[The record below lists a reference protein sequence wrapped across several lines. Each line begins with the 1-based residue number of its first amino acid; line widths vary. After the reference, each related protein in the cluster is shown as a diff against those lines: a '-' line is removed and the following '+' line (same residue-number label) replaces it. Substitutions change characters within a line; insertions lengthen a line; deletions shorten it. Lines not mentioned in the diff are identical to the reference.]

1 MEAPVSTGAFLLA
14 MAVGTGGGRQPCF
27 LQIVPELMYFIIGS
41 CCRRCRTRR
50 SLARRNSMSLD
61 TDVIVDRRR
70 LRRKLTFWRVVATM
84 IAIAAIVGLGV
95 LVTPAGR
102 GTLTSSGTIARVTI
116 EGLIRSDQNRVESLE
131 RLANSNVAAVIVH
144 INSPGG
150 TTAGSEQLYDS
161 LVRLKAKKP
170 LVVVVEGLAASGG
183 YITAI
188 AADHIIAQQT
198 SLVGSI
204 GVLFQFPNFTDLLKT
219 VGVQVE
225 EVKSSPLKAAP
236 NGYEPTSPE
245 ARAALDSL
253 VKDSYAWFRGLV
265 KERRGMSDDQL
276 EKVAD
281 GRVFTGHQAVDLK
294 LIDELGDERTAVKWL
309 VAQKGVKSD
318 LPVRDYKLQPRFG
331 DLTFLRTA
339 ASITLEALGFSNI
352 AHQLE
357 QVGAVQAVDRLGLDG
372 MLALWQPAAS
382 N

>member
-1 MEAPVSTGAFLLA
+1 
-14 MAVGTGGGRQPCF
+14 
-27 LQIVPELMYFIIGS
+27 
-41 CCRRCRTRR
+41 
-50 SLARRNSMSLD
+50 MSLD
-61 TDVIVDRRR
+61 SDVIVDRRR
-70 LRRKLTFWRVVATM
+70 IRRKLTFWRVTAALV
-84 IAIAAIVGLGV
+84 AIAAIVTIGV
-95 LVTPAGR
+95 VATPAGR
-102 GTLTSSGTIARVTI
+102 SAFTTSGSIARIHV
-116 EGLIRSDQNRVESLE
+116 EGLILSDNDRVEALE
-131 RLANSNVAAVIVH
+131 RLEKSHAAAVVVH

-150 TTAGSEQLYDS
+150 TTAGSEQLYDA
-161 LVRLKAKKP
+161 LMRLKAKKP

-188 AADHIIAQQT
+188 AADHIVAQQT

-204 GVLFQFPNFTDLLKT
+204 GVLFQIPNFTELLKT
-219 VGVQVE
+219 VGVKIE

-265 KERRGMSDDQL
+265 KERRGMDDALL

-294 LIDELGDERTAVKWL
+294 LIDQLGDEKTAVAWL
-309 VAQKGVKSD
+309 VAQKGVKAD
-318 LPVRDYKLQPRFG
+318 LPVHDYKLSPQFG

-339 ASITLEALGFSNI
+339 ASMTLNALGLSAI
-352 AHQLE
+352 ARQIE
-357 QVGAVQAVDRLGLDG
+357 QAGLAPAVDRLGLEG
-372 MLALWQPAAS
+372 MLALWQPTGA